1 MALRFYKAYTPG
13 TRHRS
18 VSDCTELSKTRPE
31 KSLTRSLHRA
41 KGRNNRGVITCRH
54 RGGGHKRLYRQID
67 FRRNKYD
74 MSAEVQTIEY
84 DPIVI
89 LVLLLCNM
97 KMVKNVIFF
106 SQLV

>member
-84 DPIVI
+84 VPNRNSRIA
-89 LVLLLCNM
+89 LV
-97 KMVKNVIFF
+97 
-106 SQLV
+106 QYEDG

>member
-13 TRHRS
+13 TRNRS
-18 VSDCTELSKTRPE
+18 VTDCTELTKTRPE
-31 KSLTRSLHRA
+31 KSLTRSLHRP

-74 MSAEVQTIEY
+74 MSASVK
-84 DPIVI
+84 I
-89 LVLLLCNM
+89 LYGLYSS
-97 KMVKNVIFF
+97 
-106 SQLV
+106 SQMSYGQQSPCKSVPHGS

>member
-13 TRHRS
+13 TRNRS
-18 VSDCTELSKTRPE
+18 VADTSSLTKTRPE
-31 KSLTRSLHRA
+31 KSLTRLVHRA

-74 MSAEVQTIEY
+74 MAAQLRQLNTIQT
-84 DPIVI
+84 VI
-89 LVLLLCNM
+89 HVLHL
-97 KMVKNVIFF
+97 
-106 SQLV
+106 